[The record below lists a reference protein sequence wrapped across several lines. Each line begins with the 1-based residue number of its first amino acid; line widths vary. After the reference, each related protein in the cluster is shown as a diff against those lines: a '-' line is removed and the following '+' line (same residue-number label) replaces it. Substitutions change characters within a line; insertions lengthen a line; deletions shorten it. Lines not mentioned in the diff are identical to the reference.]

1 MKRYFTFLMLLI
13 TTTAFAQQT
22 GSITGT
28 LSGNGRAIE
37 SASVTLLR
45 QKDSSLVKAAVSDKN
60 GIFSFENI
68 VFGNYLVAISSV
80 GYERFYTNPI
90 TLSATNSAVNLGVQ
104 SLKATDNSLG
114 EVTVT
119 SKNLFWK

>member
-60 GIFSFENI
+60 GVFSFENI

>member
-1 MKRYFTFLMLLI
+1 MLLI
-13 TTTAFAQQT
+13 TTTAFAQQR

-60 GIFSFENI
+60 GVFSFENI
-68 VFGNYLVAISSV
+68 AFGNYFISVSSV
-80 GYERFYTNPI
+80 GYERFYFNHI
-90 TLSATNSAVNLGVQ
+90 
-104 SLKATDNSLG
+104 
-114 EVTVT
+114 
-119 SKNLFWK
+119 